1 MISFELTIFVSLMI
15 SIISVAF
22 VESIAWING
31 KLLITHHAREAIE
44 KSAKKNTA
52 TAKPA
57 PL

>member
-22 VESIAWING
+22 VESIPWING

>member
-22 VESIAWING
+22 VESITWING

>member
-1 MISFELTIFVSLMI
+1 MISFELTIFFSLMI
-15 SIISVAF
+15 SIISMAF